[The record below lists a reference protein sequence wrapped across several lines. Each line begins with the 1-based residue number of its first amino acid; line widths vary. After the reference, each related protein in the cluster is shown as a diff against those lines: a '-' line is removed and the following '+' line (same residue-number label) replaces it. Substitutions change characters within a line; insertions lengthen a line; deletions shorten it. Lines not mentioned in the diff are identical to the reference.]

1 MNEPSG
7 NLFAPKASG
16 ASNASDA
23 PGVSGA
29 PGLSG
34 ASDEHIEKLIDSAGV
49 RIERIVSHGHASP
62 EGFWYDQ
69 DENEWVVLLAGAA
82 RLRFENN
89 DKTIELGPGDHIN
102 IPAHTRHRVDW
113 TQPDTDTIRLAV
125 FYAP

>member
-1 MNEPSG
+1 MFVQCTTAQRNDSVNDPSG
-7 NLFAPKASG
+7 NLFAL
-16 ASNASDA
+16 
-23 PGVSGA
+23 GA
-29 PGLSG
+29 PGGSG
-34 ASDEHIEKLIDSAGV
+34 EHVEKLIDSAGV

-82 RLRFENN
+82 RLRFESDN
-89 DKTIELGPGDHIN
+89 KTIELGPGDHVN

-113 TQPDTDTIRLAV
+113 TQPDTDTIWLAV